1 MQPDP
6 DKLQVFL
13 GKMLGDMG
21 GAASGALVLLGD
33 RLGLF
38 AAIAGHGP
46 GTSAELAA
54 AAGVDERY
62 LREWLACMAAS
73 GYVDYDAEGKTFSM
87 NPEQAAVFADPESPV
102 ALAGAY
108 YSTASLYID
117 EPTLSEAFRSGRG
130 VSWGDHHPCLFCGT
144 AKFFRPG
151 YAHHLT
157 GEWLAALDGVVE
169 KLERGARVADV
180 GCGHGCSTTIMAKAF
195 PNSQFTGYDYHAQSV
210 ETARALARDQGVPN
224 ATFDVASAKDYPGDG
239 YDLVAFFDC
248 LHDMGD
254 PAGAAAHVRSTLKP
268 DGTWLIVEPMA
279 GDTLSDNLN
288 PVGRLY
294 YAFSTMVCTPASMAQ
309 EVGLALGAQAGEKR
323 LREVVVDGGG
333 FTRFRRATETP
344 FNLILEARP

>member
-1 MQPDP
+1 
-6 DKLQVFL
+6 
-13 GKMLGDMG
+13 MLGDMG

-33 RLGLF
+33 QLGLF
-38 AAIAGHGP
+38 AAIAEHGP

-62 LREWLACMAAS
+62 LREWLSCMAAS
-73 GYVDYDAEGKTFSM
+73 GYVDYDAAGGKFSM
-87 NPEQAAVFADPESPV
+87 NPEQAAVLANPDSPV

-108 YSTASLYID
+108 YGIASMYID
-117 EPTLSEAFRSGRG
+117 EPKLNHAFRTGGG

-151 YAHHLT
+151 YAHFLIND
-157 GEWLAALDGVVE
+157 WLPALEGMVA
-169 KLERGARVADV
+169 KLESGARVADV

-195 PNSQFTGYDYHAQSV
+195 PNSQFTGYDYHAQSI
-210 ETARALARDQGVPN
+210 EAARALAEDESVSN
-224 ATFDVASAKDYPGDG
+224 VNFDVASAKDYPGND

-254 PAGAAAHVRSTLKP
+254 PAGAAAHVRNSLKP
-268 DGTWLIVEPMA
+268 DGTWLLVEPMA
-279 GDTLSDNLN
+279 GDTLSENLN

-294 YAFSTMVCTPASMAQ
+294 YAFSTMICTPASKAQ

-333 FTRFRRATETP
+333 FTRFRRATQTP